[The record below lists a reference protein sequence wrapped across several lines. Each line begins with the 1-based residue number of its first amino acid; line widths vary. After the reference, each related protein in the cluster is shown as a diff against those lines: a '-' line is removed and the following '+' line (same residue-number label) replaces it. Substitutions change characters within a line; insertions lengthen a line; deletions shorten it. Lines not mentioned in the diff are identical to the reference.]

1 MNRRTLLASLAIAL
15 TMPTIALA
23 ESSSLRCGTATRTFQ
38 RPSSPGAGRVNLSV
52 EVRRQ
57 GGLVAP
63 LPTEEAILAPVIAA
77 GHERAGLE
85 FYIVAQD
92 TLSPP
97 PELDLEAIFVTW
109 SSLEGAAA
117 VPRCG
122 GIAVLR
128 DGGTQWTIATSDGD
142 ASTHVD
148 LLETVAMAVSRK
160 RADTGPDLVDL
171 LPTEDDLPAG
181 WELAT
186 ERVTPAPCER

>member
-1 MNRRTLLASLAIAL
+1 MSYPSRLQAYGRDDVEAVGGQAANLGELVRAGQPVPPGFVIT
-15 TMPTIALA
+15 T
-23 ESSSLRCGTATRTFQ
+23 ESYQAFVD
-38 RPSSPGAGRVNLSV
+38 ANN
-52 EVRRQ
+52 
-57 GGLVAP
+57 
-63 LPTEEAILAPVIAA
+63 LAPVIAA

-92 TLSPP
+92 TLLPP

-117 VPRCG
+117 VARCG

-128 DGGTQWTIATSDGD
+128 DGGTQWTIATGDGD
-142 ASTHVD
+142 ATTHVD
-148 LLETVAMAVSRK
+148 LLQTVAMTVSRK

-171 LPTEDDLPAG
+171 LPTEHELPAG